1 MNANQYV
8 NAVIK
13 KIKCNGKK
21 KEEIKRQLLTDIDMR
36 MRQGERLEEIISGMG
51 SVQEIAD
58 GFNESISPTEQKK
71 YRRNMALKIVI
82 PIAVV
87 LVLLSILIY
96 WMFPKGRDIEQS
108 KYFDKAQVEAAM
120 KETVTLL
127 DEGASDDLQENAIPQ
142 MQKFLDKAGIQKI
155 KATMSDD
162 WGQRQQFGA
171 VYMTELVQGNQH
183 LAIGEITVTYENISV
198 IYRLTYD
205 QDMKLAGLYVRG
217 EEIVPL

>member
-8 NAVIK
+8 NVVIK
-13 KIKCNGKK
+13 KIKCNGRK

-36 MRQGERLEEIISGMG
+36 MGQGERLEEIISEMG

-58 GFNESISPTEQKK
+58 SFNETISPTEQKK
-71 YRRNMALKIVI
+71 YRRNKALKII
-82 PIAVV
+82 LPIAAA
-87 LVLLSILIY
+87 LILLSVLLY

-127 DEGASDDLQENAIPQ
+127 DEGASDALLENAIPQ
-142 MQKFLDKAGIQKI
+142 MQQYLDQAGIKKI
-155 KATMSDD
+155 KAVMSDD
-162 WGQRQQFGA
+162 WGERQSFGA

-183 LAIGEITVTYENISV
+183 LVVGEITVTYENISV

-205 QDMKLAGLYVRG
+205 KDMKLAGLYVR
-217 EEIVPL
+217 

>member
-155 KATMSDD
+155 TATMSDD

-205 QDMKLAGLYVRG
+205 QDMKLAGLYVR
-217 EEIVPL
+217 

>member
-13 KIKCNGKK
+13 KIKCNGRK

-36 MRQGERLEEIISGMG
+36 MGQGERLEEIISEMG

-58 GFNESISPTEQKK
+58 SFNETISPTEQKK
-71 YRRNMALKIVI
+71 YRRNKALKII
-82 PIAVV
+82 LPIAAA
-87 LVLLSILIY
+87 LILLSVLLY

-127 DEGASDDLQENAIPQ
+127 DEGASDALLENAIPQ
-142 MQKFLDKAGIQKI
+142 MQQYLDQAGIKKI
-155 KATMSDD
+155 KAVMSDD
-162 WGQRQQFGA
+162 WGERQSFGA
-171 VYMTELVQGNQH
+171 AYMTELVQGNQH
-183 LAIGEITVTYENISV
+183 LVVGEITVTYENISV

-205 QDMKLAGLYVRG
+205 KDMKLAGLYVR
-217 EEIVPL
+217 

>member
-13 KIKCNGKK
+13 KIKCNGRK

-36 MRQGERLEEIISGMG
+36 MGQGERLEEIISEMG

-58 GFNESISPTEQKK
+58 SFNETISPTEQKK
-71 YRRNMALKIVI
+71 YRRNKALKII
-82 PIAVV
+82 LPIAAA
-87 LVLLSILIY
+87 LILLSVLLY

-127 DEGASDDLQENAIPQ
+127 DEGASDALLENAIPQ
-142 MQKFLDKAGIQKI
+142 MQQYLDQAGIKKI
-155 KATMSDD
+155 KAVMSDD
-162 WGQRQQFGA
+162 WGERQSFGA

-183 LAIGEITVTYENISV
+183 LVVGEITVTYENISV

-205 QDMKLAGLYVRG
+205 KDMKLAGLYVR
-217 EEIVPL
+217 

>member
-162 WGQRQQFGA
+162 CVQRQQFGA

-205 QDMKLAGLYVRG
+205 QDMKLAGLYVR
-217 EEIVPL
+217 

>member
-13 KIKCNGKK
+13 KIKCNGRK

-36 MRQGERLEEIISGMG
+36 MGQGERLEEIISEMG

-58 GFNESISPTEQKK
+58 SFNETISPTEQKK
-71 YRRNMALKIVI
+71 YRRNKALKII
-82 PIAVV
+82 LPIAAA
-87 LVLLSILIY
+87 LILLSVLLY

-108 KYFDKAQVEAAM
+108 KYFDKPQVEAAM

-127 DEGASDDLQENAIPQ
+127 DEGASDALLENAIPQ
-142 MQKFLDKAGIQKI
+142 MQQYLDQAGIKKI
-155 KATMSDD
+155 KAVMSDD
-162 WGQRQQFGA
+162 WGERQSFGA

-183 LAIGEITVTYENISV
+183 LVVGEITVTYENISV

-205 QDMKLAGLYVRG
+205 KDMKLAGLYVR
-217 EEIVPL
+217 

>member
-127 DEGASDDLQENAIPQ
+127 DDGATDDLQENAIPQ

-205 QDMKLAGLYVRG
+205 QDMKLAGLYVR
-217 EEIVPL
+217 

>member
-205 QDMKLAGLYVRG
+205 QDMKLAGLYVS
-217 EEIVPL
+217 

>member
-13 KIKCNGKK
+13 KIKCNGRK
-21 KEEIKRQLLTDIDMR
+21 KEEIKRQLLTDINMR
-36 MRQGERLEEIISGMG
+36 MQQGEQLEEIISGMG

-58 GFNESISPTEQKK
+58 GFNESISPTEQRK
-71 YRRNMALKIVI
+71 YRRNKALKIVI
-82 PIAVV
+82 TVAVV
-87 LVLLSILIY
+87 FVLLSALVY

-142 MQKFLDKAGIQKI
+142 MQKFLDETGIKKI
-155 KATMSDD
+155 KATMSED
-162 WGQRQQFGA
+162 WGERQQFGA
-171 VYMTELVQGNQH
+171 VYLAEVVQGNQH
-183 LAIGEITVTYENISV
+183 LAVGEITVTYENISV

-205 QDMKLAGLYVRG
+205 QDMKLAGLYVR
-217 EEIVPL
+217 

>member
-13 KIKCNGKK
+13 KIKCNGRK

-36 MRQGERLEEIISGMG
+36 MGQGERLEEIISEMG

-58 GFNESISPTEQKK
+58 SFNETISPTEQKK
-71 YRRNMALKIVI
+71 YRRNKALKII
-82 PIAVV
+82 LPIAAA
-87 LVLLSILIY
+87 LILLSVLLY

-127 DEGASDDLQENAIPQ
+127 DEGASDALLENAIPQ
-142 MQKFLDKAGIQKI
+142 MQQYLDQAGIKKI
-155 KATMSDD
+155 KAVMSDD
-162 WGQRQQFGA
+162 WGERQSFGA

-183 LAIGEITVTYENISV
+183 LVVGEITVTYENISV
-198 IYRLTYD
+198 I
-205 QDMKLAGLYVRG
+205 
-217 EEIVPL
+217 

>member
-13 KIKCNGKK
+13 KIKCNGRK
-21 KEEIKRQLLTDIDMR
+21 KEEIKRQLLTDINMR
-36 MRQGERLEEIISGMG
+36 MQQGEQLEEIISGMG

-58 GFNESISPTEQKK
+58 GFNESISPTEQRK
-71 YRRNMALKIVI
+71 YRRNKALKIVI
-82 PIAVV
+82 PVAVV
-87 LVLLSILIY
+87 FVLLSALVY

-142 MQKFLDKAGIQKI
+142 MQKFLDETGIKKI
-155 KATMSDD
+155 KATMSED
-162 WGQRQQFGA
+162 WGERQQFGA
-171 VYMTELVQGNQH
+171 VYLAEVVQGNQH
-183 LAIGEITVTYENISV
+183 LAVGEITVTYENISV

-205 QDMKLAGLYVRG
+205 QDMKLAGLYVR
-217 EEIVPL
+217 

>member
-120 KETVTLL
+120 KKTVTLL

-205 QDMKLAGLYVRG
+205 QDMKLAGLYVR
-217 EEIVPL
+217 

>member
-13 KIKCNGKK
+13 KIKCNGRK

-36 MRQGERLEEIISGMG
+36 MGQGERLEEIISEMG

-58 GFNESISPTEQKK
+58 SFNETISPTEQKK
-71 YRRNMALKIVI
+71 YRRNKALKII
-82 PIAVV
+82 LPIAVA
-87 LVLLSILIY
+87 LILLSVFLY

-127 DEGASDDLQENAIPQ
+127 DEGASDALLENAIPQ
-142 MQKFLDKAGIQKI
+142 MQQYLDQAGIKKI
-155 KATMSDD
+155 KAVMSDD
-162 WGQRQQFGA
+162 WGERQSFGA

-183 LAIGEITVTYENISV
+183 LVVGEITVTYENISV

-205 QDMKLAGLYVRG
+205 KDMKLAGLYVR
-217 EEIVPL
+217 

>member
-13 KIKCNGKK
+13 KIKCNGRK

-36 MRQGERLEEIISGMG
+36 MGQGERLEEIISEMG

-58 GFNESISPTEQKK
+58 SFNETISPTEQKK
-71 YRRNMALKIVI
+71 YRRNKALKII
-82 PIAVV
+82 LPIAAA
-87 LVLLSILIY
+87 LILLSVFLY

-127 DEGASDDLQENAIPQ
+127 DEGASDALLENAIPQ
-142 MQKFLDKAGIQKI
+142 MQQYLDQAGIKKI
-155 KATMSDD
+155 KAVMSDD
-162 WGQRQQFGA
+162 WGERQSFGA

-183 LAIGEITVTYENISV
+183 LVVGEITVTYENISV

-205 QDMKLAGLYVRG
+205 KDMKLAGLYVR
-217 EEIVPL
+217 

>member
-162 WGQRQQFGA
+162 WGQRRQFGA

-205 QDMKLAGLYVRG
+205 QDMKLAGLYVR
-217 EEIVPL
+217 

>member
-127 DEGASDDLQENAIPQ
+127 DEGASDDLQENAISQ

-205 QDMKLAGLYVRG
+205 QDMKLAGLYVR
-217 EEIVPL
+217 

>member
-1 MNANQYV
+1 
-8 NAVIK
+8 
-13 KIKCNGKK
+13 
-21 KEEIKRQLLTDIDMR
+21 MR

-205 QDMKLAGLYVRG
+205 QDMKLAGLYVR
-217 EEIVPL
+217 

>member
-205 QDMKLAGLYVRG
+205 QDMKLAGLYVR
-217 EEIVPL
+217 

>member
-96 WMFPKGRDIEQS
+96 WTFPKGRDIEQS

-205 QDMKLAGLYVRG
+205 QDMKLAGLYVR
-217 EEIVPL
+217 

>member
-36 MRQGERLEEIISGMG
+36 MRQGARLEEIISGMG

-205 QDMKLAGLYVRG
+205 QDMKLAGLYVR
-217 EEIVPL
+217 

>member
-183 LAIGEITVTYENISV
+183 LAIGEITADV
-198 IYRLTYD
+198 
-205 QDMKLAGLYVRG
+205 
-217 EEIVPL
+217 